1 MNYQGGPAYKPQWS
15 RTYSTLLLS
24 RDPVAL
30 DRIATMLI
38 DDKRKDQG
46 LPTLKDAARE
56 PIHIA
61 TAARK
66 GLGTD
71 DLNSIELVTLS

>member
-1 MNYQGGPAYKPQWS
+1 MIEDERRQRGQ
-15 RTYSTLLLS
+15 T
-24 RDPVAL
+24 
-30 DRIATMLI
+30 
-38 DDKRKDQG
+38 
-46 LPTLKDAARE
+46 TLKEAARE

-71 DLNSIELVTLS
+71 DLNKIELVKTS